1 MARSTVDAVVV
12 GAGPAGSTAAFV
24 LARGGARVALVDKAT
39 FSRDKA
45 CGDLVGPRA
54 LALLASFGLTPP
66 AGRDVGEMIVVGP
79 TGRRV
84 LLPARAGR
92 TYPGHGVAITRL
104 RFDAWLRDAAIAAGA
119 EPVAGRVAAVRAGT
133 VEFDDGRRLAA
144 DVVIGAD
151 GATSVVAAAAGLVDP
166 EAVLWGFAQRSY
178 VDQEV
183 ERPIIALW
191 DEAPGHG
198 FPGYG
203 WLFPGEAGA
212 ANVGLGLGLGS
223 DRSGASRAV
232 TLFDAFCDHLRRL
245 GLLSAPVVERRLGG
259 WLKMGMVGTV
269 AARGRTFLV
278 GDAAGHV
285 NPLQGEGIAPAMTA
299 AANAADAILTGPGT
313 AALRYRQQL
322 AAGPGRYTSVAA
334 PLHAAAISGSPRR
347 VALLGRA
354 MTLPGV
360 GAAIASPW
368 ALTWNDLLDGASPGR
383 RSWRPTWS
391 SAPAGPPPPGPASA
405 VASPVTFRTG
415 DRAIATAGRAALRRD
430 TGAIASQSAG
440 LQLDAVTGRIGE
452 ERLAAR
458 ADRLRI
464 GHVDPPVPQLGDGGI
479 EIGDRHREVLTELRR
494 RRGLD
499 EVHLLVA
506 GIEPGATEAERRP
519 VAALGQPEHVD
530 VEPPRRL
537 HVVDVDGHVVQPERF
552 HGVSLA
558 RGFVHVIRS
567 RPFSGRS
574 DDINA
579 RPGSRR
585 PPRRTLHACGRWC
598 SETHQSRSSG

>member
-1 MARSTVDAVVV
+1 M
-12 GAGPAGSTAAFV
+12 
-24 LARGGARVALVDKAT
+24 
-39 FSRDKA
+39 
-45 CGDLVGPRA
+45 
-54 LALLASFGLTPP
+54 
-66 AGRDVGEMIVVGP
+66 
-79 TGRRV
+79 
-84 LLPARAGR
+84 
-92 TYPGHGVAITRL
+92 
-104 RFDAWLRDAAIAAGA
+104 
-119 EPVAGRVAAVRAGT
+119 RAGT

-166 EAVLWGFAQRSY
+166 KAVLWGFAQRSY

-299 AANAADAILTGPGT
+299 AADAAAAILTGPGT

-368 ALTWNDLLDGASPGR
+368 ALTWNDLLDGASPG
-383 RSWRPTWS
+383 
-391 SAPAGPPPPGPASA
+391 PAV
-405 VASPVTFRTG
+405 VASHLVLG
-415 DRAIATAGRAALRRD
+415 AGRAA
-430 TGAIASQSAG
+430 T
-440 LQLDAVTGRIGE
+440 
-452 ERLAAR
+452 AR
-458 ADRLRI
+458 SR
-464 GHVDPPVPQLGDGGI
+464 V
-479 EIGDRHREVLTELRR
+479 RR
-494 RRGLD
+494 RLTRDLQD
-499 EVHLLVA
+499 
-506 GIEPGATEAERRP
+506 R
-519 VAALGQPEHVD
+519 
-530 VEPPRRL
+530 
-537 HVVDVDGHVVQPERF
+537 
-552 HGVSLA
+552 
-558 RGFVHVIRS
+558 
-567 RPFSGRS
+567 
-574 DDINA
+574 
-579 RPGSRR
+579 
-585 PPRRTLHACGRWC
+585 
-598 SETHQSRSSG
+598 